1 MSGAVSSGKLRPGD
15 QAGPFTIIE
24 VLDERGAGVVY
35 RARDAELDREVALK
49 FLQPHL
55 AADAAANQRIQVEAR
70 IASSIRHPNVCKVF
84 SASEYGGRFGIAME
98 LLEGEHL
105 NRRLIRGRF
114 SISELLTA
122 GAGMAEG
129 LRAVHAAGIVHRAL
143 RPASLFLATGGVAKI
158 LDFAWPQE
166 PEETGFA
173 AAYRSPEQAAGEA
186 VDARSDLFSLGV
198 VLYEMATGRVPFS
211 GDSPAEVLRAIQ
223 HDTPAP
229 PRNLAPEV
237 PPELVAVILRAL
249 EKDPAMRYQTA
260 ADLSADLKRIQR
272 SQTADFGLA
281 ARTAAARRHHRVAM
295 AVVLLAMSAG
305 AVVWLW
311 NRMSPE
317 APSAGIRSLA
327 VLPLQP
333 LDPKDQYL
341 GAGIADGVTSRLAS
355 LRQLRLAASS
365 RARRYGRPGVDPV
378 SAGKEMQTDAVLDG
392 TVQRDGER
400 VRVRVQLIRVATGRM
415 LWASQFDETFNSIFS
430 IEDSISRRV
439 ATTLALQLSEGGSK
453 LLGRHTTEN
462 AEAYD
467 LFRQGQFQWNKFN
480 AEGARQALKLFREA
494 IAKDPNYA
502 EAYAGLSW
510 AHTLL
515 AYVDAVR
522 PHEFMPEAKR
532 LAEKALQLD
541 PALALGHVAMGSVTL
556 LYDWNFP
563 KAEAE
568 LRRAID
574 LNSNSSEAHY
584 VLAACIGAQG
594 RLEEGIEEMRT
605 ALAMDPVSALYM
617 EALGVRYLYARRL
630 PEARETLRRTLSL
643 DPSFDSAVTDLAL
656 LAVLEKDGDE
666 AVRRF
671 AQAANIAGRAAFA
684 ERLRRAY
691 ADGGIPAL
699 LQERL
704 DLFVEQKNVTPLDF
718 ASYYALLGKR
728 DEAIRNFDLAV
739 NERQSRVI
747 FARHSPIFDSLRDDP
762 RFTRILDRVR
772 VK

>member
-1 MSGAVSSGKLRPGD
+1 MTPSTGKLRPGD
-15 QAGPFTIIE
+15 QAGPFTIVE

-35 RARDAELDREVALK
+35 RAKDAELDREVALK
-49 FLQPHL
+49 FLLPHL
-55 AADAAANQRIQVEAR
+55 AEDSAANQRIQAEAR
-70 IASSIRHPNVCKVF
+70 IASAIRHPNVCKVF
-84 SASEYGGRFGIAME
+84 SAADYGGRFGIAME

-143 RPASLFLATGGVAKI
+143 RPASLFLTTGGVAKI

-166 PEETGFA
+166 PDESGFA
-173 AAYRSPEQAAGEA
+173 AAYRSPEQAAGQA
-186 VDARSDLFSLGV
+186 VDVRSDLFSLGV
-198 VLYEMATGRVPFS
+198 VLYEMATGRLPFT
-211 GDSPAEVLRAIQ
+211 GESPADVLRSIHEDA
-223 HDTPAP
+223 PVP
-229 PRNLAPEV
+229 PRDLV
-237 PPELVAVILRAL
+237 PELPPDLEAVILRAL

-260 ADLSADLKRIQR
+260 ADLSADLKRIER
-272 SQTADFGLA
+272 TQTAEYGLA
-281 ARTAAARRHHRVAM
+281 AREASVRRHHRVAM
-295 AVVLLAMSAG
+295 GVVVLAMIAGGIVWFWSRMTSGSAG
-305 AVVWLW
+305 
-311 NRMSPE
+311 NE
-317 APSAGIRSLA
+317 GIRSLA

-341 GAGIADGVTSRLAS
+341 GAGIADGVTSRLTS

-365 RARRYGRPGVDPV
+365 LARRYGNPGVDPV
-378 SAGKEMQTDAVLDG
+378 SAGKEMRTDAVLDG
-392 TVQRDGER
+392 TVQREGGR
-400 VRVRVQLIRVATGRM
+400 VRVRVQLIRVATGRI
-415 LWASQFDETFNSIFS
+415 LWTSQFDETFNSIFS

-439 ATTLALQLSEGGSK
+439 ATTLALQLSEGGAK

-467 LFRQGQFQWNKFN
+467 LFRQGQFHWNKFN
-480 AEGARQALKLFREA
+480 AEGAQQALKLFRAA
-494 IAKDPNYA
+494 IDKDPNYA

-515 AYVDAVR
+515 AYVDAAP

-532 LAEKALQLD
+532 LAEKSLQLD
-541 PALALGHVAMGSVTL
+541 PALALGHVALGSVTL
-556 LYDWNFP
+556 LYEWNFP

-594 RLEEGIEEMRT
+594 RLDEGIEEMRT

-617 EALGVRYLYARRL
+617 EALGVRYLYARRFA
-630 PEARETLRRTLSL
+630 EARDTLQRTLSL

-656 LAVLEKDGDE
+656 LAVIEKNGDE
-666 AVRRF
+666 ALRRYV
-671 AQAANIAGRAAFA
+671 QAANLAGRS
-684 ERLRRAY
+684 AY
-691 ADGGIPAL
+691 ADQLREAYQKNGIQGL
-699 LQERL
+699 VQKRL
-704 DLFVEQKNVTPLDF
+704 DLFIAQKNATALDF

-728 DEAIRNFDLAV
+728 DEALQNLDQAV
-739 NERQSRVI
+739 TERRSRVI
-747 FARHSPIFDSLRDDP
+747 FARNSPVYDNLRADP
-762 RFTRILDRVR
+762 RFARILDRVR
-772 VK
+772 AK

>member
-1 MSGAVSSGKLRPGD
+1 MNSASGKLRPGD
-15 QAGPFTIIE
+15 QAGPFTIVE
-24 VLDERGAGVVY
+24 VLDERGAGIVY
-35 RARDAELDREVALK
+35 RARDTELDRDVALK

-55 AADAAANQRIQVEAR
+55 AQDATANQRIQVEAR

-84 SASEYGGRFGIAME
+84 SAAEYGGRFGIAME

-166 PEETGFA
+166 RDEIGFA
-173 AAYRSPEQAAGEA
+173 AAYRSPEQAAGQE
-186 VDARSDLFSLGV
+186 VDVRSDLFSLGV
-198 VLYEMATGRVPFS
+198 VLYEMATGRVPFTGES
-211 GDSPAEVLRAIQ
+211 PADILRAVQNDSPV
-223 HDTPAP
+223 P
-229 PRNLAPEV
+229 PRDLV
-237 PPELVAVILRAL
+237 PELPAELEAVILRAL

-260 ADLSADLKRIQR
+260 ADLSADLKRIER

-281 ARTAAARRHHRVAM
+281 ARDAAVRRHHKVAL
-295 AVVLLAMSAG
+295 AVVLLAVAAG
-305 AVVWLW
+305 ATVWLW
-311 NRMSPE
+311 KRMTADVPN
-317 APSAGIRSLA
+317 AGIRSLA

-341 GAGIADGVTSRLAS
+341 GAGIADGVTSRLVS

-365 RARRYGRPGVDPV
+365 LARRYGKPGVDPV
-378 SAGKEMQTDAVLDG
+378 TAGKEMQTDTVLDG
-392 TVQRDGER
+392 TVQRDGDR
-400 VRVRVQLIRVATGRM
+400 VRVRVQLIRVATGRT
-415 LWASQFDETFNSIFS
+415 LWASQFDEKFDSIFS

-453 LLGRHTTEN
+453 LLSRHTTEN

-480 AEGARQALKLFREA
+480 AEGAQQALKLFRAA
-494 IAKDPNYA
+494 IDKDPNYA

-515 AYVDAVR
+515 VYVDAAA
-522 PHEFMPEAKR
+522 PHDLMPEAKR

-563 KAEAE
+563 KAESE

-594 RLEEGIEEMRT
+594 RLAEGVDEMRI

-617 EALGVRYLYARRL
+617 EALGVRYLYARRFA
-630 PEARETLRRTLSL
+630 EARETLQKTLSL

-656 LAVLEKDGDE
+656 LEIIENNGDE
-666 AVRRF
+666 AARRYV
-671 AQAANIAGRAAFA
+671 QAANMAGQAAFG
-684 ERLRRAY
+684 EELRKAY
-691 ADGGIPAL
+691 AQGGIAAL
-699 LQERL
+699 LQKRL
-704 DLFVEQKNVTPLDF
+704 ALFIEQKNATALDF
-718 ASYYALLGKR
+718 ASYYALLGQR
-728 DEAIRNFDLAV
+728 DEALRSLDQAV
-739 NERQSRVI
+739 TERRSRVI
-747 FARHSPIFDSLRDDP
+747 FARYSPIFDKLRDDP